1 MRSTELYPSW
11 TMASTPATD
20 PRVTRYIIRIL
31 FQIPPQGPDGLYWS
45 VATDFSK
52 IDNLYHEL
60 KIGPYA
66 HLQEWTWRRFFDEYG
81 VELGFILLFVLGLI
95 FHSFRSQQL
104 VEKRTAA
111 LQEAMRTQEK
121 LRAEAEEAN
130 SRLAALSKSRAV
142 SQLSSIFYFPQ
153 VVNSAGSRIVQI
165 QNFGMRFFRLAV
177 RTDALNDF
185 IDALRLISN
194 FPDDVRD

>member
-130 SRLAALSKSRAV
+130 SRLAALS
-142 SQLSSIFYFPQ
+142 
-153 VVNSAGSRIVQI
+153 N
-165 QNFGMRFFRLAV
+165 
-177 RTDALNDF
+177 LN
-185 IDALRLISN
+185 ISPKN
-194 FPDDVRD
+194 RPWA